1 MKLTLGKV
9 KSAVGLDIGSS
20 SIKLVELK
28 PTKKGYRLVNLGMA
42 PLSPETIVDGAI
54 MNSPAVLDGI
64 KGLLTEL
71 KVKTR
76 EVITSVSGTSVI
88 IKKINVPMMT
98 EDELNTQ
105 IQWEAEQYIPF
116 DINDVNVDFQIL
128 GPSDEGQ
135 MSVLLVAVKKDMI
148 NDYTGVLTESGLNP
162 VVVDIDAFAVGNM
175 YEINYPLAEGEVLGL
190 VNIGSNF
197 ININVCR
204 DGVSIFT
211 RDISS
216 GGASYT
222 EEIQRQL
229 SLSFNE
235 AEAVKKGAGVEG
247 ENTPKEVFDII
258 GVVSDSISTEIQR
271 SMDFFGTTNPG
282 VSVNR
287 LCLCGGA
294 SRTHK
299 LLEAVSA
306 RLGIPTELIDPFKK
320 VECDPKIFDPKYV
333 ANLSSAS
340 GVAVGLALRRQG
352 DR

>member
-1 MKLTLGKV
+1 MKLSFGKA
-9 KSAVGLDIGSS
+9 KSSVGLDIGSS

-28 PTKKGYRLVNLGMA
+28 QTKKGYRLINLGLA

-64 KGLLTEL
+64 KGLLAEL

-76 EVITSVSGTSVI
+76 DVVTSVSGTSVI
-88 IKKINVPMMT
+88 IKKVNVPMMT
-98 EDELNTQ
+98 EDELITQ

-148 NDYTGVLTESGLNP
+148 NDYTGVLTEAGLNP

-175 YEINYPLAEGEVLGL
+175 YEINYPLAEGEVLAL
-190 VNIGSNF
+190 VNIGSSF

-204 DGVSIFT
+204 DGISIFT

-229 SLSFNE
+229 SLSYNE
-235 AEAVKKGAGVEG
+235 AEAIKKSAGVEG
-247 ENTPKEVFDII
+247 ENTPKEVLDII
-258 GVVSDSISTEIQR
+258 GVVSDSISAEVQR

-287 LCLCGGA
+287 ICLCGGA
-294 SRTHK
+294 SRTHG
-299 LLEAVSA
+299 LAGVISA
-306 RLGIPTELIDPFKK
+306 RLGIPSELVDPFKK
-320 VECDPKIFDPKYV
+320 VECDPKIFDPKYI

-340 GVAVGLALRRQG
+340 GVAVGLALRMAG

>member
-1 MKLTLGKV
+1 MNLTLGKV

-28 PTKKGYRLVNLGMA
+28 PTKKGYRLINLGMA

-54 MNSPAVLDGI
+54 MNSPAVLDAI
-64 KGLLTEL
+64 KGLLSEL

-76 EVITSVSGTSVI
+76 EVITAVSGTSVI

-98 EDELNTQ
+98 EEELNTQ

-306 RLGIPTELIDPFKK
+306 RLGISTELIDPFKK

>member
-1 MKLTLGKV
+1 MGKV
-9 KSAVGLDIGSS
+9 KSAIGLDIGSS

-28 PTKKGYRLVNLGMA
+28 PSKKGYRLVNLGIA

-54 MNSPAVLDGI
+54 MNSAAVLDGI

-76 EVITSVSGTSVI
+76 EVVASVSGTSVI

-148 NDYTGVLTESGLNP
+148 NDYTGVLTESGLTP
-162 VVVDIDAFAVGNM
+162 VVVDIDAFAIGNM

-204 DGVSIFT
+204 DGISIFT
-211 RDISS
+211 RDIST

-229 SLSFNE
+229 SQSFNE

-258 GVVSDSISTEIQR
+258 GVVSDSISAEIQR

-299 LLEAVSA
+299 LAEAVSA

-333 ANLSSAS
+333 ANLASAS